1 MNAPSFVDTNILLY
15 AYDKDAGIRHGRAKQ
30 VLIGLWNDERGCLSS
45 QVLQEFF
52 VNVTRKIPQPL
63 PVAIAREVMRAYLPW
78 VRAATDGE
86 MVVRASE
93 IAESWSLSFWD
104 GMIVAAAERAGATE
118 LLSEDMQ
125 HGQRIAG
132 LVVINPLLD

>member
-1 MNAPSFVDTNILLY
+1 MTAPSFVDTNILLY
-15 AYDKDAGIRHGRAKQ
+15 AHDRDAGLRHARAKQ
-30 VLIGLWNDERGCLSS
+30 ALITLWNEDRGCLSP

-63 PVAIAREVMRAYLPW
+63 SAAIAREVMRAYLPW
-78 VRAATDGE
+78 IRTATDGE

-93 IAESWSLSFWD
+93 IAESWNLSFWD
-104 GMIVAAAERAGATE
+104 GMIVAAAERAGAAE
-118 LLSEDMQ
+118 LWTEDMQ

-132 LVVINPLLD
+132 LVVINPLAD

>member
-1 MNAPSFVDTNILLY
+1 MTAPSFVDTDILLY
-15 AYDKDAGIRHGRAKQ
+15 AYDRDAGIRHTRAKQ
-30 VLIGLWNDERGCLSS
+30 ALITLWNEDRGCLSP

-63 PVAIAREVMRAYLPW
+63 SAAIAREVMRAYLPW
-78 VRAATDGE
+78 IRAATDGE

-104 GMIVAAAERAGATE
+104 GMIVAAAERAGAVE
-118 LLSEDMQ
+118 LLSEDLRQ
-125 HGQRIAG
+125 GQRIAG
-132 LVVINPLLD
+132 LIVINPLAG